1 MTKLYSIF
9 ALVEGDWREYNGLEY
24 TKKEAYNE
32 LKSLKRNSC
41 CKFKK
46 KCIRQCDTVELSVRR

>member
-9 ALVEGDWREYNGLEY
+9 AFIEGDWREYNSIEY
-24 TKKEAYNE
+24 TKKESDRK
-32 LKSLKRNSC
+32 LRSLKRNSC

-46 KCIRQCDTVELSVRR
+46 KCIRQCETVDLSVRR